1 MAPSQ
6 IDQLVS
12 RGYVVID
19 NAFDAEEAAGLE
31 LCLQLLDDSAS
42 LAPEPPGSGRDDS
55 IRFVDESSAMLSIE
69 VPSVLFATVAATFSA
84 PYTYFTHLCDSSPR
98 VLRTSAHSRRR
109 YAG

>member
-69 VPSVLFATVAATFSA
+69 VPSAATFSA